1 MLRNKFSNHKN
12 EAYSL
17 RRHVISWSTKNKKEL
32 DLFGYD
38 WDKILFKKYPLTFL
52 NRFKIF
58 PRFVI
63 QKLSN
68 YSSLYKGILN
78 TKFDVLGNY
87 KFCFCFE
94 NIYGINGYI
103 SEKIFDCFFSNTIPI
118 YVGADNVLDYIPKNA
133 FIDFRDF
140 ECIGDLYLYI
150 ENMNEETFN
159 GYLKNFK
166 SYLNSEKAKLF
177 DARYNAEL
185 IVNQIVD

>member
-1 MLRNKFSNHKN
+1 M
-12 EAYSL
+12 
-17 RRHVISWSTKNKKEL
+17 
-32 DLFGYD
+32 
-38 WDKILFKKYPLTFL
+38 
-52 NRFKIF
+52 
-58 PRFVI
+58 
-63 QKLSN
+63 
-68 YSSLYKGILN
+68 
-78 TKFDVLGNY
+78 
-87 KFCFCFE
+87 
-94 NIYGINGYI
+94 
-103 SEKIFDCFFSNTIPI
+103 
-118 YVGADNVLDYIPKNA
+118 DYIPKNE